1 MDRETADTL
10 SAKAPKKILTTLT
23 VESVVL
29 DRFDAL
35 QRAGT
40 FRYRTKDR
48 ASLQHVLFESGRA
61 AASDGHRLALVPC
74 DTGDWEGTC
83 RSVKGK
89 QTKYSFPSIQHIFDL
104 FQVEQ
109 GACYTEILDA
119 KHLNR
124 VLTAARNEE
133 AVGLYV
139 DYRKVCLHLRESDTM
154 VTLGESDT
162 FSHLKVCF
170 NTKYLRDACKGAKG
184 NVRLTL
190 SKSNTFLRID
200 REDGE
205 IHFIAAMRD

>member
-1 MDRETADTL
+1 MDRETADRL
-10 SAKAPKKILTTLT
+10 SAKAPKQVLTTMN
-23 VESVVL
+23 VEPVFL

-83 RSVKGK
+83 RSVKGM
-89 QTKYSFPSIQHIFDL
+89 QTKYYFPSIQSIFDL
-104 FQVEQ
+104 FQDSE
-109 GACYTEILDA
+109 YTEVLDA
-119 KHLNR
+119 RHLNR
-124 VLTAARNEE
+124 VLMAARSEG

-154 VTLGESDT
+154 VTLGESNT
-162 FSHLKVCF
+162 FSHRKVCF

-205 IHFIAAMRD
+205 IHFIAAMTA